1 MGEKP
6 LTQRPE
12 TWVLYLGLP
21 PTLFIKSSH
30 IEVPRLQEE
39 RSRDSCFLDH
49 DEVRGGEPSLG
60 V

>member
-12 TWVLYLGLP
+12 TWVLHLGLP
-21 PTLFIKSSH
+21 PALFVKSSN
-30 IEVPRLQEE
+30 IQVPRLQEE
-39 RSRDSCFLDH
+39 WSQDSCFLEH
-49 DEVRGGEPSLG
+49 DEVQGGEPSPG

>member
-21 PTLFIKSSH
+21 PTRFVKSSH
-30 IEVPRLQEE
+30 IQVPRLREE
-39 RSRDSCFLDH
+39 RSQDSCLLDH
-49 DEVRGGEPSLG
+49 DEVQGGERSLG